1 MDRFIAPQ
9 MPRKRK
15 RPSFS
20 KSRMVIPSPGM
31 REKPLGTWDKLLEVG
46 LKSGAVDR
54 PDWRWADPIGSR
66 RKLPGPAGLGRFL
79 QNGTDVF
86 YSQEAVE
93 PRCGG
98 VALGDFWMHERW
110 LTVIKEPLEVAV
122 VVIWR
127 EKPRVDPTC
136 KRNEDSKG
144 KLTRLGSRD
153 ETPCWA
159 KTSKFARDLSTLR
172 HPWDMCKGGWWV
184 VVAWS
189 DPLAQ
194 KCRKKPTGP
203 RRQN

>member
-1 MDRFIAPQ
+1 

-98 VALGDFWMHERW
+98 FVRSAHLDFPR
-110 LTVIKEPLEVAV
+110 IK
-122 VVIWR
+122 
-127 EKPRVDPTC
+127 
-136 KRNEDSKG
+136 SKVG
-144 KLTRLGSRD
+144 LAKTKQTRLG
-153 ETPCWA
+153 
-159 KTSKFARDLSTLR
+159 KTNPTSTMGYHDCR
-172 HPWDMCKGGWWV
+172 GG
-184 VVAWS
+184 S
-189 DPLAQ
+189 
-194 KCRKKPTGP
+194 G
-203 RRQN
+203 